1 MKIDR
6 RQFIALSS
14 GALAVSPI
22 ARVFGAD
29 QTPPPGT
36 LPLPPAQT
44 PAPAPLPVSAPP
56 KFEDVRRNVGIFTM
70 RGGAIGWL
78 VNKDAALVVDTQF
91 PDTAKACVDGL
102 KQKTSGRPIDVV
114 INTHHH
120 GDHTGGN
127 AAFGAKEATII
138 AQANVRLNLAKDP
151 KTPPVALPVITF
163 DHGATVY
170 FNGEEISATHY
181 GPAHT
186 NGDSVIRFKNAN
198 VIHMGDQM
206 MTERFPFIDF
216 SSGGDLDGL
225 MANWKT
231 VIASAP
237 ADVKIIPGHG
247 RLATLDDLKALL
259 ATVEES
265 TALVRKGLAEGKTLE
280 QLKADGLPEKF
291 KSWGS
296 GFINTNR
303 WIETVYNQSHKD
315 ASKK

>member
-1 MKIDR
+1 MLPRK
-6 RQFIALSS
+6 
-14 GALAVSPI
+14 
-22 ARVFGAD
+22 
-29 QTPPPGT
+29 T
-36 LPLPPAQT
+36 LPLFLALLVSTAVAQQDFSKVEIKAT
-44 PAPAPLPVSAPP
+44 PVSNNIYMLEGSGGNIGVCVGADGILIVDDQFAPLAD
-56 KFEDVRRNVGIFTM
+56 KI
-70 RGGAIGWL
+70 A
-78 VNKDAALVVDTQF
+78 AALAQLN
-91 PDTAKACVDGL
+91 PGKL
-102 KQKTSGRPIDVV
+102 KYL

-127 AAFGAKEATII
+127 EAVSGRGAII
-138 AQANVRLNLAKDP
+138 LAQANVRVNLAKDP
-151 KTPPVALPVITF
+151 KTPATALPVITF
-163 DHGATVY
+163 TQNATVY

-206 MTERFPFIDF
+206 MTDRFPFIDF
-216 SSGGDLDGL
+216 SSGGDLDGI

-231 VIASAP
+231 IIASAP

-247 RLATLDDLKALL
+247 RLATLDDLKQL
-259 ATVEES
+259 AAIVEES
-265 TALVRKGLAEGKTLE
+265 TALVRKGMAAGKTLE

-303 WIETVYNQSHKD
+303 WIETIYNQSHKD
-315 ASKK
+315 VPKT

>member
-1 MKIDR
+1 MLPRKTLPL
-6 RQFIALSS
+6 FIALLVSTAVAQQDFSKVEIKATPVSNNIYMLEGS
-14 GALAVSPI
+14 GGNIGVCVGADGILIVDDQFAPLADKIAAALA
-22 ARVFGAD
+22 
-29 QTPPPGT
+29 QLNPG
-36 LPLPPAQT
+36 
-44 PAPAPLPVSAPP
+44 
-56 KFEDVRRNVGIFTM
+56 K
-70 RGGAIGWL
+70 
-78 VNKDAALVVDTQF
+78 
-91 PDTAKACVDGL
+91 L
-102 KQKTSGRPIDVV
+102 KYL

-127 AAFGAKEATII
+127 EAVSGRGAII
-138 AQANVRLNLAKDP
+138 LAQANVRVNLAKDP
-151 KTPPVALPVITF
+151 KTPATALPVITF
-163 DHGATVY
+163 TQNATVY

-216 SSGGDLDGL
+216 SSGGDLDGI

-231 VIASAP
+231 IIASAP

-247 RLATLDDLKALL
+247 RLATLDDLKQL
-259 ATVEES
+259 AAIVEES
-265 TALVRKGLAEGKTLE
+265 TALVRKGMAAGKTLE
-280 QLKADGLPEKF
+280 QLKAEGLPEKF

-303 WIETVYNQSHKD
+303 WIETIYNQSHKD
-315 ASKK
+315 VPKA

>member
-1 MKIDR
+1 MLPRK
-6 RQFIALSS
+6 
-14 GALAVSPI
+14 
-22 ARVFGAD
+22 
-29 QTPPPGT
+29 T
-36 LPLPPAQT
+36 LPLFLALLVSTAVAQQDFSKVEIKAT
-44 PAPAPLPVSAPP
+44 QVSNNVYMLEGSGGNIGVCVGADGILIVDDQFAPLADKIS
-56 KFEDVRRNVGIFTM
+56 
-70 RGGAIGWL
+70 
-78 VNKDAALVVDTQF
+78 AALAQLN
-91 PDTAKACVDGL
+91 PGKL
-102 KQKTSGRPIDVV
+102 KYL

-127 AAFGAKEATII
+127 EAVSGRGAII
-138 AQANVRLNLAKDP
+138 LAQANVRVNLAKDP
-151 KTPPVALPVITF
+151 KTPATALPVITF
-163 DHGATVY
+163 TQNATVY

-216 SSGGDLDGL
+216 SSGGDLDGI

-231 VIASAP
+231 IIASAP

-247 RLATLDDLKALL
+247 RLATLDDLKQL
-259 ATVEES
+259 AAIVEES
-265 TALVRKGLAEGKTLE
+265 TALVRKGMAAGKTLE
-280 QLKADGLPEKF
+280 QLKAEGLPEKF

-303 WIETVYNQSHKD
+303 WIETIYNQSHKD
-315 ASKK
+315 VPKA